1 MSKYWTS
8 NQVKNIQ
15 HHKLKTLKLN
25 LMMAYLERTV
35 FGPQGDIQKLAPFPE
50 LVEALQ
56 QARVVLHRLEVLAV
70 DRQVGIRR
78 GRRGSSRRVFL
89 EESSATSHLEQ
100 KMDSIEQSNKE
111 APSLS
116 RWQHWSR
123 I

>member
-15 HHKLKTLKLN
+15 HHNLKTLKLN

-35 FGPQGDIQKLAPFPE
+35 FGPQGDVQKLAPFPE

-56 QARVVLHRLEVLAV
+56 QTRVVLHRLEVLAV

-78 GRRGSSRRVFL
+78 GRRGPSRRVLL

-100 KMDSIEQSNKE
+100 KMDSIRQSNKE